1 MYRFARAALFQLP
14 PEVAHHIALESIAVA
29 ERLRLLSA
37 FVADIPPRPTRV
49 MGLDF
54 PNPFGLAA
62 GLDKNG
68 DYFNSLGALGFG
80 FVEIGSITP
89 RPQPGNPKPRLFRL
103 PEHQAIINRM
113 GFNNLGVDHL
123 VKQVRRRRFGGVL
136 GINIGKNLTT
146 PVAEA
151 ETDYLACMDKVYAL
165 ADYITV
171 NISSPNTPG
180 LRQLENREQ
189 LERLLESLKRRQ
201 AKLADQ
207 HGEYVPL
214 VVKISPDQSDEA
226 LAELAKVLVVKQI
239 DGVLATNTTVARH
252 GVTTHRFGC
261 EQGGLSGR
269 PLMERATAVIAA
281 LARAL
286 DGALPII
293 GVGGICS
300 GQDAVEKLAAGAS
313 LVQVYTG
320 FIYHG
325 PRLLAD
331 MSRALNDRR
340 G

>member
-14 PEVAHHIALESIAVA
+14 PEAAHHVALESLAVA
-29 ERLRLLSA
+29 ERLGLLSA
-37 FVADIPPRPTRV
+37 FAAEIPPRPTRV
-49 MGLDF
+49 MDLDF

-80 FVEIGSITP
+80 FVEIGTITP

-103 PEHQAIINRM
+103 PEHEAIINRM

-123 VKQVRRRRFGGVL
+123 VEQVRRRRFKGVL

-151 ETDYLACMDKVYAL
+151 ENDYLACMDKVYPL

-180 LRQLENREQ
+180 LRQLETREQ
-189 LERLLESLKRRQ
+189 LERLLECLKRRQ
-201 AKLADQ
+201 DKLADE

-214 VVKISPDQSDEA
+214 VVKISPDQSAEA
-226 LAELAKVLVVKQI
+226 LLELANVLVAKGI
-239 DGVLATNTTVARH
+239 DGVAATNTTLARD
-252 GVTTHRFGC
+252 GVTGHRFGR

-269 PLMERATAVIAA
+269 PLTERATAVIAE

-300 GQDAVEKLAAGAS
+300 GQDAADKLAAGAS

-320 FIYHG
+320 FIYQG

-331 MSRALNDRR
+331 MSRAVN
-340 G
+340 GP

>member
-1 MYRFARAALFQLP
+1 MYRLARAALFQLP
-14 PEVAHHIALESIAVA
+14 PEASHHLALSSIAMA
-29 ERLRLLSA
+29 ERLGLLRA
-37 FVADIPPRPTRV
+37 FVTDIPPQPTRV
-49 MGLDF
+49 MGLNF
-54 PNPFGLAA
+54 ANPFGLAA

-80 FVEIGSITP
+80 FVEIGSVTP
-89 RPQPGNPKPRLFRL
+89 RPQPGNQKPRLFRL
-103 PEHQAIINRM
+103 PEHEAIINRM

-123 VKQVRRRRFGGVL
+123 VAQVRERRYKGVL
-136 GINIGKNLTT
+136 GVNIGKNLDT
-146 PVAEA
+146 PVARA
-151 ETDYLACMDKVYAL
+151 VDDYLLCMDKVYAH

-180 LRQLENREQ
+180 LRELENREQ
-189 LERLLESLKRRQ
+189 LEQLLNSLKIRQ
-201 AKLADQ
+201 HKLADQ
-207 HGEYVPL
+207 YGKYVPL
-214 VVKISPDQSDEA
+214 AVKVSPDQSGQA
-226 LAELAKVLVVKQI
+226 LAELAGVLVAKQI
-239 DGVLATNTTVARH
+239 DGVIATNTTLARDAVS
-252 GVTTHRFGC
+252 GHRFGL

-269 PLMERATAVIAA
+269 PLTERATMVVAE

-300 GQDAVEKLAAGAS
+300 GQDAADKLTAGAS

-325 PRLLAD
+325 PRLLGE
-331 MSRALNDRR
+331 MSRATGL